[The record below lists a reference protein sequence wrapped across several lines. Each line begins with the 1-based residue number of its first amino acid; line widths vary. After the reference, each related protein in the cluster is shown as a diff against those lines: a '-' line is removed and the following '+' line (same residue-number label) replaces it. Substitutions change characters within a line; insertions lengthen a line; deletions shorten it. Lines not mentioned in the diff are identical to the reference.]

1 MRRVLLSV
9 SVPLASLAFVLA
21 PGCAPTTQEEP
32 TGQSA
37 DAITVCAT
45 ATNVRG
51 IDVSVYQGNINWPA
65 AAAGGVKFAQIRIA
79 NVLADDT
86 KFAQNWQG
94 AKAAGILRGAY
105 QYFNPN
111 VDALAQANKMI
122 DGLKKAG
129 FGPGDLPPEIDVEW
143 NANDIPAPA
152 AYATAIRTWINAVKT
167 AFGVAPMIYAGG
179 PYWTANVK
187 STEWNTNPLWHP
199 EYPNYPN
206 TIYQMNVMPAP
217 LAGCPKF
224 LSAAMPKWTFWQ
236 FAGENGRAP
245 GVSGPVDV
253 NVFNGTLEDLKKLA
267 RVPGSTPDA
276 GTDGGKDAGG
286 DGGSIGEDA
295 SSASSSSSTSG
306 GATPSPNEPSP
317 DTDAGTEDSTDSG
330 GCTASPVRRT
340 SGSGVAMLLSAIVAL
355 ALARRARLASRRADP
370 FTRA

>member
-1 MRRVLLSV
+1 MRRVLVSV
-9 SVPLASLAFVLA
+9 SLPLASLAFVLA
-21 PGCAPTTQEEP
+21 PGCAPSAPEEP
-32 TGQSA
+32 TGESA
-37 DAITVCAT
+37 EAITVCAT

-65 AAAGGVKFAQIRIA
+65 AAAGGVKFAQIRLA

-94 AKAAGILRGAY
+94 AKAAGIYRGAY

-111 VDALAQANKMI
+111 VDAAAQANKMI

-143 NANDIPAPA
+143 NANDIPSPA
-152 AYATAIRTWINAVKT
+152 AYATAIRTWITMVKA
-167 AFGVAPMIYAGG
+167 AFGVTPMIYAGG

-187 STEWNTNPLWHP
+187 STEWANNPLWHP

-206 TIYQMNVMPAP
+206 TIYPMNVTPAP
-217 LAGCPKF
+217 LAGCPKY

-245 GVSGPVDV
+245 GVSGPVDI

-267 RVPGSTPDA
+267 RVPGTTLDA
-276 GTDGGKDAGG
+276 GADGGY
-286 DGGSIGEDA
+286 DGSDDGAMGNDA
-295 SSASSSSSTSG
+295 SMSSSSSTSSG
-306 GATPSPNEPSP
+306 SPPPETPPS
-317 DTDAGTEDSTDSG
+317 ANTDSG
-330 GCTASPVRRT
+330 SEEGSSGGCSATPRDPGH
-340 SGSGVAMLLSAIVAL
+340 SGIVLLAIAL
-355 ALARRARLASRRADP
+355 AVVASARRRAADLS
-370 FTRA
+370 